1 MMSDA
6 NIIKVRCADANPVN
20 VIYSIIG
27 IERVGTVKWYDAK
40 QHKYIDVPRPYKVK
54 QCNSYM
60 DGNNK
65 IDMMSALYKTRTNS
79 RRY

>member
-1 MMSDA
+1 MSDA
-6 NIIKVRCADANPVN
+6 NIIKVRCVDANPVSL
-20 VIYSIIG
+20 ISSIIG
-27 IERVGTVKWYDAK
+27 IEPVGTVKWYHTK
-40 QHKYIDVPRPYKVK
+40 QHKYIGVPWPYKVK

-60 DGNNK
+60 GGINK

>member
-1 MMSDA
+1 MSDA
-6 NIIKVRCADANPVN
+6 NIIKVRCVDANPVSLRS
-20 VIYSIIG
+20 SIIV
-27 IERVGTVKWYDAK
+27 IELVGTVKWCDTK
-40 QHKYIDVPRPYKVK
+40 QHKYVDVPWPYKVK

-60 DGNNK
+60 GGINK

>member
-1 MMSDA
+1 MSDA
-6 NIIKVRCADANPVN
+6 NIIKVRCVDANPVSLRS
-20 VIYSIIG
+20 SIIG
-27 IERVGTVKWYDAK
+27 IEPVGTAKCYHTK
-40 QHKYIDVPRPYKVK
+40 QHKYIDVPWPYKVK

-60 DGNNK
+60 GGINK